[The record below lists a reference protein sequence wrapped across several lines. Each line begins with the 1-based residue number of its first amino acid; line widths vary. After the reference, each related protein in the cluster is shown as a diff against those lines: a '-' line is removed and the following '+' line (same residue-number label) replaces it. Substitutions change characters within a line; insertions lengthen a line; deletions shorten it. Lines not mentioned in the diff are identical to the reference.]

1 MAAYLDSSVSGLVR
15 VSRGGRTK
23 PRRWRNPLTGKPLRI
38 ALVNNMPDGALVAT
52 ERQFC
57 GLVEGATAGQASI
70 DLYYLPDLKR
80 GAEAQRIL
88 DAHYRPVCELYRRG
102 ADAIIVTGNE
112 PRAARLDEEPYW
124 PELTALID
132 WAAEHTAS
140 ALLSCLAAHA
150 AVLHLD
156 GIERRRLPMKRSGV
170 FACKVTPGQAVSL
183 SGTLSICHSRLNEVP
198 KRDLMQ
204 RGYTVIS
211 ETPGGHVDAFTKSW
225 GSTFFF
231 LQGHPEY
238 APDSLMREYRRDV
251 GRYHAG
257 QRHDYPGIPENYFD
271 AASVRALLSF
281 RAAAEGS
288 SSPGLLEAFPAVTL
302 RHGLQERLARSA
314 SAIFSMWLGNL
325 VETLETA

>member
-1 MAAYLDSSVSGLVR
+1 MAAYLDSSVSGLLR
-15 VSRGGRTK
+15 VSRGSSAR
-23 PRRWRNPLTGKPLRI
+23 PRRWRNPLTGKPLRV

-57 GLVEGATAGQASI
+57 GLVESATAGQAAI
-70 DLYYLPDLKR
+70 DLYYLPGLTR
-80 GAEAQRIL
+80 GAEAQKIL
-88 DAHYRPVCELYRRG
+88 DARYLPVIELHRRG

-140 ALLSCLAAHA
+140 ALFSCLAAHA

-170 FACKVTPGQAVSL
+170 YACKVSPGHAVSL

-198 KRDLMQ
+198 KRDLLQ
-204 RGYTVIS
+204 RGYAVIS

-225 GSTFFF
+225 GSTFLF

-238 APDSLMREYRRDV
+238 APDSLMREFRRDA
-251 GRYHAG
+251 GRYLAG

-271 AASVRALLSF
+271 AASVRALQSF
-281 RAAAEGS
+281 RAKAEGNP
-288 SSPGLLEAFPAVTL
+288 SPGLLEAFPAMAI

-325 VETLETA
+325 VEILEAA